1 MASTENQQ
9 VQPHDEDPCL
19 QSRKD
24 NHFVPPHFYCVE
36 TICAPC
42 GAVHAWTLFD
52 KPEFPEFPECSISNT

>member
-1 MASTENQQ
+1 M
-9 VQPHDEDPCL
+9 QPHDEDPGS

-24 NHFVPPHFYCVE
+24 NHFVPPRLE

-52 KPEFPEFPECSISNT
+52 KAESPTPEFPGCSISNT